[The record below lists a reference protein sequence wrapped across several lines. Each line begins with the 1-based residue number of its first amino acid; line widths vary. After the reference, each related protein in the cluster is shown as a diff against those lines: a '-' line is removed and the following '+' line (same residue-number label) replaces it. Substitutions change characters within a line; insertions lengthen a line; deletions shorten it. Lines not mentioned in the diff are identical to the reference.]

1 MDGSKMKKAVS
12 LLLSLVVVV
21 SLMTTA
27 FAADLTFEDVPS
39 SDWAYDTIMRAT
51 ELGLFKGTSPID
63 ANGVGTFSPDK
74 TMSRAEFITVC
85 LRAANIVTTE
95 KSGGHWYDDE
105 WEAAVKYG
113 LITEQDFGGLSGMEQ
128 GMTRQEMAYVL
139 VNTLEYKG
147 EKATNII
154 SPNRIPDYTSVNSF
168 YKPYVLSAYT
178 LGLIC
183 GIDSKG
189 TFSPNGTLNRAQ
201 GATVLIR
208 LLEKEAR
215 QKVDTSATQAETP
228 AGVQTWVEGERHEVA
243 KAGDIVI
250 KADGTRVVLEETVLS
265 GPNAAK
271 EFKVLGLGQDVD
283 YWTGTTIV
291 NKTTGAV
298 TVLGVGTSACGL
310 MNNGDRSKLE
320 KHGNMVYSGNE
331 WAKILLLDEYKC
343 PKEDGSYYGEV
354 RNHVHVWTEGEV
366 NELGYKAPDYWDWV
380 D

>member
-1 MDGSKMKKAVS
+1 MKKITS
-12 LLLSLVVVV
+12 LLLTLILILSLSTV
-21 SLMTTA
+21 A
-27 FAADLTFEDVPS
+27 FATDLSFSDVPS
-39 SDWAYDTIMRAT
+39 SNWAYPTIMRAT
-51 ELGLFKGTSPID
+51 ELGLFKGTSTVD
-63 ANGVGTFSPDK
+63 ANGVGTFSPDN
-74 TMSRAEFITVC
+74 TMTRAEFITVC
-85 LRAANIVTTE
+85 LRAAKIASVET
-95 KSGGHWYDDE
+95 SGGHWYDGS

-139 VNTLEYKG
+139 VNTLEYNG

-154 SPNRIPDYTSVNSF
+154 SPDRIPDYTFVNSF

-183 GIDSKG
+183 GQDGIG
-189 TFSPNGTLNRAQ
+189 TFNPSGTLTRAQ

-208 LLEKEAR
+208 LLEKDAR
-215 QKVDTSATQAETP
+215 QKIDTSAPKAETP
-228 AGVQTWVEGERHEVA
+228 ASVQTWNEGERHEVA

-271 EFKVLGLGQDVD
+271 EFTVLGLGQDVD

-331 WAKILLLDEYKC
+331 WAEILLLDEYKC

-354 RNHVHVWTEGEV
+354 RNHIHVWTEGEV
-366 NELGYKAPDYWDWV
+366 NELGYKAPDYWGRID
-380 D
+380 

>member
-1 MDGSKMKKAVS
+1 MKKAVS

-39 SDWAYDTIMRAT
+39 SDWAYPTIMKAT
-51 ELGLFKGTSPID
+51 KLGLFKGTSTVD
-63 ANGVGTFSPDK
+63 ANGVGTFSPDR

-85 LRAANIVTTE
+85 LRAANIASVET
-95 KSGGHWYDDE
+95 SGEHWYDGS

-139 VNTLEYKG
+139 VNTLEYNG

-154 SPNRIPDYTSVNSF
+154 SPDRIPDYTSVNSF

-183 GIDSKG
+183 GQDKIG
-189 TFSPNGTLNRAQ
+189 TFNPNGTLTRAQ

-215 QKVDTSATQAETP
+215 QKIDTSAPKAETP
-228 AGVQTWVEGERHEVA
+228 AGVQTWNEGERHELA
-243 KAGDIVI
+243 KAGDVVI
-250 KADGTRVVLEETVLS
+250 KKDGTKVVLEATVV
-265 GPNAAK
+265 GHEANGQDII
-271 EFKVLGLGQDVD
+271 VLGVNQGVD
-283 YWTGTTIV
+283 FWTGTVIKNARTGGERVLELGSHV
-291 NKTTGAV
+291 NGWYRKSDT
-298 TVLGVGTSACGL
+298 
-310 MNNGDRSKLE
+310 SKLE
-320 KHGNMVYSGNE
+320 KHGKEVHSAME
-331 WAKILLLDEYKC
+331 WGMITKLDQYRM
-343 PKEDGSYYGEV
+343 PTEDGSIEGQIANTFWQWSEGLYNPETGLYG
-354 RNHVHVWTEGEV
+354 RG
-366 NELGYKAPDYWDWV
+366 AWV
-380 D
+380 LRDAIN